1 MEMNAANTEAPA
13 PSALERRVDLSLTI
27 AELDKDIDQRLK
39 RLGKN
44 MKMPGFR
51 PGKVPAQIVRQQYG
65 EQARNDALSEALGN
79 MLSAAVASQQLRV
92 AGSPRIE
99 PKSSDS
105 TTHMEFSAVFEVYP
119 EITLSDLVGVEVE
132 RPVLEVGATEIDGT
146 LEILRKQRVRYE
158 LVDRPAASA
167 DRVSIDFVGKKDGEP
182 FPGGQGKDYRFVL
195 GEGKMLS
202 DFENAVIGTRPG
214 EDKSFEMTFPA
225 EYFSKDLAGQ
235 SVTFDITVK
244 EVGEPVLPALDA
256 DFAKALGIDDGDLV
270 KMRAEIEENLKR
282 EVKKRLQARVTG
294 NVMDAL
300 LAANP
305 IEVPGALIHKE
316 IERLMQVARQDME
329 QRGMKVKDLPMQPE
343 WFADQARRRVSL
355 GLILSEIVKLNEL
368 QAKPAQVKAL
378 VEEASQSYDHPE
390 EVVRWYYAQ
399 PERLSDFEGTAIEA
413 NVVDWVLARV
423 KVLDKPVAFAE
434 LMGQQS

>member
-1 MEMNAANTEAPA
+1 M
-13 PSALERRVDLSLTI
+13 SGFI
-27 AELDKDIDQRLK
+27 A
-39 RLGKN
+39 
-44 MKMPGFR
+44 F
-51 PGKVPAQIVRQQYG
+51 
-65 EQARNDALSEALGN
+65 
-79 MLSAAVASQQLRV
+79 
-92 AGSPRIE
+92 
-99 PKSSDS
+99 
-105 TTHMEFSAVFEVYP
+105 
-119 EITLSDLVGVEVE
+119 
-132 RPVLEVGATEIDGT
+132 
-146 LEILRKQRVRYE
+146 
-158 LVDRPAASA
+158 
-167 DRVSIDFVGKKDGEP
+167 
-182 FPGGQGKDYRFVL
+182 
-195 GEGKMLS
+195 
-202 DFENAVIGTRPG
+202 
-214 EDKSFEMTFPA
+214 
-225 EYFSKDLAGQ
+225 
-235 SVTFDITVK
+235 
-244 EVGEPVLPALDA
+244 
-256 DFAKALGIDDGDLV
+256 
-270 KMRAEIEENLKR
+270 
-282 EVKKRLQARVTG
+282 
-294 NVMDAL
+294 AL